1 MNRMDRLLGIVLEL
15 QRRKHV
21 RAEDLAAKYETSKRT
36 IYRDMQALGETGVP
50 IIAEAG
56 KGYSLVAGYFLP
68 PLSFTS
74 EEATMLAL
82 GSDLM
87 AQHFDAQYRAAAE
100 SAAAKL
106 ETVLPTQQRAQVE
119 HLRKSI
125 VFIVPETL
133 ASASV
138 SALLPTLRRAL
149 LERRTIRFHYHTRST
164 QDGEPAKKTRE
175 ADPYGMYHHGDAWY
189 LVAYC
194 HLRQA
199 VRSFRLDR
207 LSQLQLRERTFDVPA
222 DFKMEQE
229 EDDRRRTIVRV
240 LFDEEVTPWV
250 REARAYAVEAI
261 VEHTNG
267 LLVTYRVNEAR
278 DLLQWLLSWG
288 SHARVIEPA
297 SLREELAEE
306 ARKIFSLY

>member
-1 MNRMDRLLGIVLEL
+1 MDRLLGIVLEL

-56 KGYSLVAGYFLP
+56 KGYSLVEGYFLP
-68 PLSFTS
+68 PLSFTN

-100 SAAAKL
+100 SASAKL
-106 ETVLPTQQRAQVE
+106 ETVLPAKQRQQVE
-119 HLRKSI
+119 YLRRSI

-133 ASASV
+133 ASESV
-138 SALLPTLRRAL
+138 AALLPALRRAL
-149 LERRTIRFHYHTRST
+149 LERRTIRFHYHTRYT

-194 HLRQA
+194 HLRQS

-207 LSQLQLRERTFDVPA
+207 LSQLQLREQTFEVPA

-229 EDDRRRTIVRV
+229 EDDGRRMIVSV
-240 LFDEEVTPWV
+240 LFDDEVAPWV
-250 REARAYAVEAI
+250 REARAYAVDMIA
-261 VEHTNG
+261 EHADG
-267 LLVTYRVNEAR
+267 LLVTYRVHEAR

-288 SHARVIEPA
+288 SHARVLAPQA
-297 SLREELAEE
+297 LREALAEE

>member
-21 RAEDLAAKYETSKRT
+21 RAKDLAAKYETSKRT

-68 PLSFTS
+68 PLTFTS
-74 EEATMLAL
+74 DEATMLAL

-106 ETVLPTQQRAQVE
+106 ETVLPATQRAQVE

-133 ASASV
+133 ASESV

-149 LERRTIRFHYHTRST
+149 LERRTIRYT

-229 EDDRRRTIVRV
+229 EDDGRRVIVRV

-250 REARAYAVEAI
+250 REARSYAVETVA
-261 VEHTNG
+261 EQSNG

-306 ARKIFSLY
+306 ARQIFSLY